1 MWDLPRP
8 GLEPVSPALAGRLST
23 TAPPGK
29 PHDELLNQGLLS
41 ELGGQWSFKW
51 SEILPTVQIILSSY
65 PSGIATPYLNSQQMT
80 RPPAETFL
88 SLLVVT
94 STADTTQLSV
104 FTDMG
109 AQALPCTEKKLSPGT
124 FIFPFSLIEN
134 PELSHFLL
142 DPDENLTWTSDS
154 ETILSLC
161 SFVIQYKPSKLPANF
176 WRKRC
181 PYLPSMYFAPVK
193 ALWSPG
199 GGTKPLPDQVTPCEQ
214 YPGTIRSP
222 TDGYR

>member
-1 MWDLPRP
+1 
-8 GLEPVSPALAGRLST
+8 
-23 TAPPGK
+23 
-29 PHDELLNQGLLS
+29 
-41 ELGGQWSFKW
+41 
-51 SEILPTVQIILSSY
+51 
-65 PSGIATPYLNSQQMT
+65 MT
-80 RPPAETFL
+80 RPPTETFL
-88 SLLVVT
+88 SLLVYT
-94 STADTTQLSV
+94 STADTTRLSV

-109 AQALPCTEKKLSPGT
+109 SQALPCTEKKLSPGT

-134 PELSHFLL
+134 PELSHFLH

-154 ETILSLC
+154 ESILSLC
-161 SFVIQYKPSKLPANF
+161 SFVIQYKPSKLPTTF

-181 PYLPSMYFAPVK
+181 PYLPSMYFAPLK
-193 ALWSPG
+193 ALWNPG